1 MITTKTISRV
11 SILCLAILLI
21 VSSCKKKK
29 QFKEEDGQVSIDN
42 RDAMAENDAA
52 TKDIN
57 DAVSKQSAL
66 RGKGASTSEVTEE
79 ICGLTVDTT
88 GLHLGTIKLNYDG
101 SICNNRKRTGSIRLT
116 LLGYA
121 SGKRWK
127 DIGCEIKVEYL
138 AYKITHPAGSKSI
151 QLDGVQTLTNETGG
165 TWLDLLLKT
174 QNSLASTVKGNS
186 LKVTFDDGKSA
197 SYNIQRRFTYTLP
210 GNVLTCT
217 GEGIGSL
224 NGITGLEN
232 YGLTRDGD
240 EFTSQVSTPV
250 VWNITC
256 GWWAPVKGEIKV
268 RVDSRDFELKCLY
281 AVDAGG
287 NPVSVDPNNCP
298 YGWKVEWNHRKKT
311 KNKVI
316 RYQ

>member
-1 MITTKTISRV
+1 
-11 SILCLAILLI
+11 
-21 VSSCKKKK
+21 
-29 QFKEEDGQVSIDN
+29 
-42 RDAMAENDAA
+42 MAENDAA

-57 DAVSKQSAL
+57 EAVSKQFAL
-66 RGKGASTSEVTEE
+66 RGKGTSATEVAED
-79 ICGLTVDTT
+79 ICGLTVDTA
-88 GLHLGTIKLNYDG
+88 GLYLGSIQLNYDG
-101 SICNNRKRTGSIRLT
+101 SMCNNRIRTGSIRLT
-116 LLGYA
+116 LLGYVN
-121 SGKRWK
+121 GKRWK
-127 DIGCEIKVEYL
+127 DIGCEIKVEYQ

-151 QLDGVQTLTNETGG
+151 QLDGMQTLTNETGG

-174 QNSLASTVKGNS
+174 QNSLGSTIKGNS

-210 GNVLTCT
+210 ANILTCT

-224 NGITGLEN
+224 NGIDKLEN

-256 GWWAPVKGEIKV
+256 GWWAPVKGEIKIK
-268 RVDSRDFELKCLY
+268 VDSKDFDLKCTY
-281 AVDAGG
+281 GVDAGG
-287 NPVSVDPNNCP
+287 NAVSADANNCP
-298 YGWKVEWNHRKKT
+298 YGWKVEWKYKKKT
-311 KNKVI
+311 KDKVT